1 MQFVPDDVLLARYW
15 AARDAG
21 DRRQAAALWEQLI
34 VQNFDRIKQIVK
46 AFRFSPGGKGLPDFE
61 WGSAASEAY
70 IRANA
75 MGVAFRERDI
85 GQFCAALYRCVHN
98 VCLDYGRKE
107 LRHERRAAGSVDQTY
122 EPDGEAGPFD
132 AALAR
137 YDADR
142 RAEASDSAAADQ
154 RAANAERLVHWGIG
168 QVGNDNYREVLELTW
183 RDKLPAEDIAERIG
197 ISLDNVYARRSR
209 GLKELET
216 ILRGIER

>member
-1 MQFVPDDVLLARYW
+1 MQFVRDDVLLARYW
-15 AARDAG
+15 SARDAG

-46 AFRFSPGGKGLPDFE
+46 AFRFTPGGKGLPDFE

-75 MGVAFRERDI
+75 MGVGFRERDI
-85 GQFCAALYRCVHN
+85 GQFSAALYRCVHN

-107 LRHERRAAGSVDQTY
+107 LRHARRTAGSIDQTF

-142 RAEASDSAAADQ
+142 RAEAADTADADQ
-154 RAANAERLVHWGIG
+154 RAAAARDLVRWGIA
-168 QVGNDNYREVLELTW
+168 QVGNDNYREVLELTYI
-183 RDKLPAEDIAERIG
+183 DKLAAEDIAERTG

-209 GLKELET
+209 GLKELEK
-216 ILRGIER
+216 ILHGIER